1 MLTHCGSHFTI
12 YIIQTVMLYA
22 LNLYS
27 DVCQLFL
34 NKNGGKTGKK
44 EGEKSLFCVI

>member
-1 MLTHCGSHFTI
+1 M
-12 YIIQTVMLYA
+12 YVNQTVTLYN

-34 NKNGGKTGKK
+34 NKTGKK
-44 EGEKSLFCVI
+44 EKVAIDIM